1 MLSEQTFQAEFV
13 STQMPP
19 EHVCSSTSDD
29 KTGSG
34 WLTEN
39 VIKQRQVDEGTGS
52 LALDYHLNI
61 KNWNYSSRFDSY
73 GKFMTQTC
81 VKSLSVQD
89 HRTVEL

>member
-1 MLSEQTFQAEFV
+1 MLSEQMFQAKFV

-19 EHVCSSTSDD
+19 EHVCSSTSRD
-29 KTGSG
+29 KAESA

-39 VIKQRQVDEGTGS
+39 VIKQQQVDGGTGS

-61 KNWNYSSRFDSY
+61 KNQNYSSTFDSY
-73 GKFMTQTC
+73 GNVMTQTC
-81 VKSLSVQD
+81 VKSVSVQD

>member
-1 MLSEQTFQAEFV
+1 MLSEQMFQAKFV
-13 STQMPP
+13 SAQIPP

-29 KTGSG
+29 KAERA
-34 WLTEN
+34 WLTES
-39 VIKQRQVDEGTGS
+39 VIKQPQVDGGTGN

-61 KNWNYSSRFDSY
+61 KNRNYSSRFDSY
-73 GKFMTQTC
+73 GKLMTQTC